1 MSHLSKETILG
12 MPVAEIHKLAL
23 SVIRFNYDEKGVVK
37 LSYYDRHNIAW
48 DLVTSI
54 YQKQGTYSPAK
65 GDLAAWMRKVAKND
79 FSNIL
84 RSEIR
89 SVVRNSSIDN
99 PFSNLS
105 NKIEAIEDTFDNLT
119 EEEYNAMET
128 EISLLGETERLLIDL
143 YRNNVKEK
151 DIAQQTGIN
160 YNTVRQTIRRTKA
173 LLAERVRQRLEYGEN
188 DRYSNKNLLYQE

>member
-37 LSYYDRHNIAW
+37 LSYHDMHNIAW

-173 LLAERVRQRLEYGEN
+173 LLAERVIRRME
-188 DRYSNKNLLYQE
+188 